1 MRIVVMALVALVAAC
16 GDRDGARGRPGLQ
29 DHGAHHGGVVFNGPR
44 INIETTAARDGTI
57 RVWLTNEWRQP
68 LPLQDV
74 RGTATVNGSAVALA
88 ADGDALVGRGPALDG
103 DTVGVDVA
111 VGASGG
117 EPQRMTFVV
126 PLADDAPGAA
136 GVPLNGCVP
145 PPDGPGP
152 RPRCVLHFLQAVHGI
167 VAARDGT
174 SAVVS
179 VLESRTTSWRLP
191 AMTLLAGFDA
201 APPEEIPVDA
211 HPHVEEPTSMAMRTD
226 GREVVLA
233 LGEHLFRHEVATGRL
248 VKELGGPGAAPRN
261 VAWSPDG
268 TRLLVNVFASGR
280 VFLLDADSGSTVR
293 TLEAPGETTAIGF
306 SPDGSLA
313 AVGTEAG
320 PVVLFDV
327 ASGAIARTLAEP
339 TDRTDALGF
348 AGPLLVASGAEG
360 ILRVWDPTTGTLVSS
375 TAAGVPL
382 VRLAVRPDGTAAATG
397 DREGHVR
404 LHRLPEGTVTETI
417 GWHRGLVR
425 GIAWTGTT
433 LLAGDA
439 DRQLAVWDRT

>member
-1 MRIVVMALVALVAAC
+1 MRILAIVLVVLAAAC
-16 GDRDGARGRPGLQ
+16 GDRDARGRPGLQ

-44 INIETTAARDGTI
+44 INIETAATRDGTI
-57 RVWLTNEWRQP
+57 RVWLTDEWRRP

-74 RGTATVNGSAVALA
+74 RGTATVNAAAVELV
-88 ADGDALVGRGPALDG
+88 ADGDALVGTGAALDG
-103 DTVGVDVA
+103 DTAAIEVA
-111 VGASGG
+111 IGG
-117 EPQRMTFVV
+117 GGSEPQRMTFIV
-126 PLADDAPGAA
+126 PLADGAPGAA
-136 GVPLNGCVP
+136 GVPLHGCVP
-145 PPDGPGP
+145 PAAGPEP

-191 AMTLLAGFDA
+191 AMTLLAGFA
-201 APPEEIPVDA
+201 ASPPEEIPVDA
-211 HPHVEEPTSMAMRTD
+211 HPHVEEPTSMAMRAD

-233 LGEHLFRHEVATGRL
+233 LGEHLFRHDVATGRL

-268 TRLLVNVFASGR
+268 SRLLVNVFASGR
-280 VFLLDADSGSTVR
+280 VFVVDADSGAIVR

-306 SPDGSLA
+306 SADGALA

-320 PVVLFDV
+320 PIVLFDV
-327 ASGAIARTLAEP
+327 ATGGIARTLAEP

-348 AGPLLVASGAEG
+348 AGTLLIASGAEG
-360 ILRVWDPTTGTLVSS
+360 VLRVWDPTTGALVSS
-375 TAAGVPL
+375 TTAGAPL

-397 DREGHVR
+397 DREGHIR

-417 GWHRGLVR
+417 GWHRSLVR
-425 GIAWTGTT
+425 GIAWTGST

-439 DRQLAVWDRT
+439 DRQLAVWDRR